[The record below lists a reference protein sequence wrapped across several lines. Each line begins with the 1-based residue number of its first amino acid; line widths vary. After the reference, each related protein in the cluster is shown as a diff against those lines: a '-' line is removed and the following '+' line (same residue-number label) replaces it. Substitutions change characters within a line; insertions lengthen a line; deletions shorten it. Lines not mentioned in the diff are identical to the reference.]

1 MIKPEVR
8 EEWLPLREGSPHC
21 YRFEEPDLFFLGDVG
36 DVTGADM
43 ACMFDRV
50 EELAARTG
58 RRLFW
63 ISDISRLGRVT
74 EEAGKLSVERDVKSL
89 LRATILYGGS
99 FRQRL
104 LANMVA
110 KALLILKPSRSKRP
124 LYFCATEA
132 EARALVEEMRRKE
145 GGSS

>member
-1 MIKPEVR
+1 MVKPEVR
-8 EEWLPLREGSPHC
+8 EDWLPLRAGSPHR

-36 DVTGADM
+36 DVSGADM
-43 ACMFDRV
+43 ACMFDLV

-63 ISDISRLGRVT
+63 ISDISRLGRVS
-74 EEAGKLSVERDVKSL
+74 EEAAKLSIQRDVKQL

-110 KALLILKPSRSKRP
+110 KALLVLKPNRSKRP
-124 LYFCATEA
+124 LFFCATEA
-132 EARALVEEMRRKE
+132 EARAMVEEMRQE
-145 GGSS
+145 EGSSS